1 MRTRFRAA
9 LAAGGLLFASACS
22 SAPSQRVTWRESWE
36 WLILTSR
43 GQIVD
48 ARVTVGNTGLLRG
61 QGHVRLNRWMEEGAP
76 IVYRRLWAPGQ
87 TAVFPD
93 RTRVRLGSDRMEM
106 ERLKWTLELHSD
118 TTNAVVHLAPTDTLE
133 VKPSPTLTTT
143 GQWTTAASIAAGR
156 ASGWVEAGE
165 RGGQVDGRGVLLYR
179 AGDGMVS
186 GPRQTLVLMGA
197 DVSVGLDTQGDHT
210 LAWVHL
216 DGEELD
222 ATGARLAQT
231 RDGWMAEFPR
241 ANLVID
247 LRGRNPQGSDPLNPD
262 EMFVGQLGRQ
272 FLGQPATRTIQAV
285 QATLSR
291 PGGTTVAPGL
301 LVQVA
306 EEADRIALP
315 VRRRP

>member
-1 MRTRFRAA
+1 MRSPLRSVLAMAAGLA
-9 LAAGGLLFASACS
+9 LAACG

-61 QGHVRLNRWMEEGAP
+61 QGHVRLNRWMEDGAP

-93 RTRVRLGSDRMEM
+93 RSRVRLGGDRMEM

-118 TTNAVVHLAPTDTLE
+118 TTNAVVHLAPTDTLK
-133 VKPSPTLTTT
+133 VPPSPTLTPT
-143 GQWTTAASIAAGR
+143 GQWTTLASVAAGR

-165 RGGQVDGRGVLLYR
+165 RGGQIDGRGVLLYR
-179 AGDGMVS
+179 AGDGMVR
-186 GPRQTLVLMGA
+186 GPRRTLVLLGA
-197 DVSVGLDTQGDHT
+197 GVSVGIDTQGAHT
-210 LAWVHL
+210 LAWAHV
-216 DGEELD
+216 DGEALD
-222 ATGARLAQT
+222 PSGARLAST
-231 RDGWMAEFPR
+231 AGGWMAEFP
-241 ANLVID
+241 AAELVIE
-247 LRGRNPQGSDPLNPD
+247 LRGREPQGSDALNPD
-262 EMFVGQLGRQ
+262 EMFVGTLGRRL
-272 FLGQPATRTIQAV
+272 LGQPATRTVQAV
-285 QATLSR
+285 QATLAR
-291 PGGTTVAPGL
+291 PGGTLVAPGM

-306 EEADRIALP
+306 EDGDRITLP